1 MDAPPRT
8 RAFARELRG
17 AMSLPEVLLWRAIRT
32 RKVNGLRF
40 RRQHPLGPYVL
51 DFFCPEFRLCLE
63 VDGAGHSF
71 GERPQH
77 DERRDAWLAAQGIR
91 TLRLSAELVLH
102 DVDDA
107 VRTLRGYLD
116 LPEPVDSPPP
126 TASPP
131 PPPPGAH

>member
-8 RAFARELRG
+8 RAFARQLRSG
-17 AMSLPEVLLWRAIRT
+17 MSRPEVVLWQAIRS

-51 DFFCPEFRLCLE
+51 DFYCPEFRLCVE
-63 VDGAGHSF
+63 VDGASHSL
-71 GERPQH
+71 GDHPLR
-77 DERRDAWLAAQGIR
+77 DDIRDARLAAQGIR

-107 VRTLRGYLD
+107 VRTIRGFLG
-116 LPEPVDSPPP
+116 LPESLD
-126 TASPP
+126 
-131 PPPPGAH
+131 

>member
-8 RAFARELRG
+8 RTFARKLRSG
-17 AMSLPEVLLWRAIRT
+17 MSLPEVVLWQAIRS

-51 DFFCPEFRLCLE
+51 DFFCPEFRLCVE
-63 VDGAGHSF
+63 VDGASHSL
-71 GERPQH
+71 GDHPL
-77 DERRDAWLAAQGIR
+77 RDAIRDARLAAQGIR

-107 VRTLRGYLD
+107 VRTIRGFLG
-116 LPEPVDSPPP
+116 LPESLD
-126 TASPP
+126 
-131 PPPPGAH
+131 